1 METLSASEAIQVM
14 LAPAV
19 AISAV
24 GLLLLALNNRYSTL
38 INRMRLLN
46 DEKRRYLRHIADQGD
61 LAYADNVRFMS
72 VTHQTDELL
81 ARSRLVRNAIL
92 SHQTAISMF
101 VLTSVAIGVNLAES
115 SAFLRALPLVLFL
128 SGMIA
133 VFVAIVFAGREVWR
147 SYRNV
152 LLEARA
158 EE

>member
-1 METLSASEAIQVM
+1 
-14 LAPAV
+14 
-19 AISAV
+19 
-24 GLLLLALNNRYSTL
+24 
-38 INRMRLLN
+38 
-46 DEKRRYLRHIADQGD
+46 
-61 LAYADNVRFMS
+61 
-72 VTHQTDELL
+72 
-81 ARSRLVRNAIL
+81 
-92 SHQTAISMF
+92 
-101 VLTSVAIGVNLAES
+101 VNLAES